1 MQVSTRSLVPA
12 VLAIMMTVGFLSILI
27 GQMGGWLVPD
37 DGQPVM
43 LQLGA
48 LNTAWAASIA
58 YYFGTTFGSGS
69 KTEMIARA
77 KPVNLD
83 K

>member
-1 MQVSTRSLVPA
+1 MNIKEERAWAGSQSS
-12 VLAIMMTVGFLSILI
+12 
-27 GQMGGWLVPD
+27 
-37 DGQPVM
+37 M

-69 KTEMIARA
+69 KTELIARA
-77 KPVNLD
+77 PAITN
-83 K
+83 